1 MTFPAPTRVGR
12 LSLESRHMP
21 AAQGGGGD
29 IYDVM
34 ATPFGVRLLIGDVM
48 GTGLAANQTGLTV
61 LNAWRELACTE
72 PSLAGIAVRLHVLIT
87 RSEHPDRFVTALLVN
102 FPVAGQWEEPAAG
115 AADPDP
121 AGGSRAEIVCC
132 GHPPPLLLRGGSA
145 VFIEP
150 YAAPPLGLLD
160 LADGWCKA
168 SMIGVGEGD
177 QLLLYTDGVS
187 EARDGAG
194 RFFPLAEQTAMALRA
209 SAGAQAATG
218 RPQLLDSL
226 VASLRDHAGDRV
238 TDDIMLLL
246 VTLRLVQLSV
256 SSPGVSWRLAGSSLF
271 GRATPRAGDSR
282 GGGPVPARGPWAG
295 GRDGGRRLGSRRA
308 GCTPG
313 RCVPARRCVIP
324 APAIGAGMVPPPLRA
339 AMLAAAIRS
348 RWPWCPQC
356 GQRKS
361 RPAGFGT
368 RRAQQGQVE
377 EVPRSSTAGR

>member
-1 MTFPAPTRVGR
+1 MTYPAPTRVGR

-48 GTGLAANQTGLTV
+48 GTGLAANQTGLAV

-72 PSLAGIAVRLHVLIT
+72 PSLAGIAVRLHALIT

-102 FPVAGQWEEPAAG
+102 FPVTLGTGETAT
-115 AADPDP
+115 PDP
-121 AGGSRAEIVCC
+121 ARGAWAELVCC
-132 GHPPPLLLRGGSA
+132 GHPPPLLLRDGSA

-168 SMIGVGEGD
+168 SMLPVGEGD

-194 RFFPLAEQTAMALRA
+194 RFFPLAEQTALALRA
-209 SAGAQAATG
+209 AGGPEGAAD

-226 VASLRDHAGDRV
+226 VAGLRDHVGDRV

-246 VTLRLVQLSV
+246 VTLRLAARASTT
-256 SSPGVSWRLAGSSLF
+256 GTAGSRYREL
-271 GRATPRAGDSR
+271 AHCYDRAGSARVGRHETMPWGSTTR
-282 GGGPVPARGPWAG
+282 GGSTWRSHRCLSARP
-295 GRDGGRRLGSRRA
+295 GRRSSGI
-308 GCTPG
+308 T
-313 RCVPARRCVIP
+313 
-324 APAIGAGMVPPPLRA
+324 
-339 AMLAAAIRS
+339 
-348 RWPWCPQC
+348 
-356 GQRKS
+356 
-361 RPAGFGT
+361 T
-368 RRAQQGQVE
+368 R
-377 EVPRSSTAGR
+377 

>member
-1 MTFPAPTRVGR
+1 
-12 LSLESRHMP
+12 MP

-48 GTGLAANQTGLTV
+48 GTGLAANQTGLCV

-72 PSLAGIAVRLHVLIT
+72 PSLAGIAVRLHALIT

-102 FPVAGQWEEPAAG
+102 FPVTAQREEPPAET
-115 AADPDP
+115 ADPDP
-121 AGGSRAEIVCC
+121 ACGSWAEIVCC
-132 GHPPPLLLRGGSA
+132 GHPPPLLLRDGSA

-168 SMIGVGEGD
+168 SLILVGEGD

-209 SAGAQAATG
+209 GADPGTG
-218 RPQLLDSL
+218 ADRPQLLDSL

-246 VTLRLVQLSV
+246 VTLRL
-256 SSPGVSWRLAGSSLF
+256 GAGS
-271 GRATPRAGDSR
+271 RTKAT
-282 GGGPVPARGPWAG
+282 AG
-295 GRDGGRRLGSRRA
+295 GRYRELVHCYQRAGSARVGRHETMPWGRTTRGGSTWRSHRCLSARPGRRSSGI
-308 GCTPG
+308 T
-313 RCVPARRCVIP
+313 
-324 APAIGAGMVPPPLRA
+324 
-339 AMLAAAIRS
+339 
-348 RWPWCPQC
+348 
-356 GQRKS
+356 
-361 RPAGFGT
+361 T
-368 RRAQQGQVE
+368 R
-377 EVPRSSTAGR
+377 

>member
-34 ATPFGVRLLIGDVM
+34 ATPSGVRLLIGDVM
-48 GTGLAANQTGLTV
+48 GTGLAANQTGLSV

-72 PSLAGIAVRLHVLIT
+72 PSLAGIAVRLHALIT

-102 FPVAGQWEEPAAG
+102 FPVTGPWAPPAGS
-115 AADPDP
+115 ADPDP
-121 AGGSRAEIVCC
+121 AGGSWAEIVCC
-132 GHPPPLLLRGGSA
+132 GHPPPLLLRDGSA
-145 VFIEP
+145 VFVEP
-150 YAAPPLGLLD
+150 SAAPPLGLLD

-168 SMIGVGEGD
+168 SMLPVGEGD

-194 RFFPLAEQTAMALRA
+194 RFFPLVEQTALALRA
-209 SAGAQAATG
+209 AAAPGTAAD

-246 VTLRLVQLSV
+246 VTLRLPAGLRTKATAEGRYRELAHCYQ
-256 SSPGVSWRLAGSSLF
+256 RAGSARV
-271 GRATPRAGDSR
+271 GRHETMPWGRTTR
-282 GGGPVPARGPWAG
+282 GGSTWRSHRCLSARP
-295 GRDGGRRLGSRRA
+295 GRRSSGI
-308 GCTPG
+308 T
-313 RCVPARRCVIP
+313 
-324 APAIGAGMVPPPLRA
+324 
-339 AMLAAAIRS
+339 
-348 RWPWCPQC
+348 
-356 GQRKS
+356 
-361 RPAGFGT
+361 T
-368 RRAQQGQVE
+368 R
-377 EVPRSSTAGR
+377 